1 MNYSLQKSQST
12 MNKKIYANDIVLK
25 ESFHPGEFIKD
36 ELEAREMRQKE
47 LSDKMEIATTVLSE
61 IIHGKRNLTPLLAL
75 KLEAALGI
83 NAEFWMKL
91 QITYD
96 INLIRNQYANQIE
109 RTKTTTAKKSKLSSA
124 ILQNTKGVISSKAY
138 PVKAEAKK
146 KS

>member
-1 MNYSLQKSQST
+1 
-12 MNKKIYANDIVLK
+12 MNKKIYANDIVIQ

-36 ELEAREMRQKE
+36 ELEAREMKQKE
-47 LSDKMEIATTVLSE
+47 LSDKMEIAATVLSE

-75 KLEAALGI
+75 KLEASLGI

-96 INLIRNQYANQIE
+96 INLIRNQYASQIE

-124 ILQNTKGVISSKAY
+124 VLQTAKVVMSSKTY
-138 PVKAEAKK
+138 PAKAEGRKMALKK
-146 KS
+146 K